1 MQAEGTRL
9 TWARRTGSCAWSW
22 SRARR
27 VCFAAGLVLALMGCG
42 TPSTP
47 APDAGSGASMA
58 VGPLRTMNGK
68 IVDASGHEIRL
79 TGVNWFG
86 FETSTFAPQGL
97 EQRNWQDML
106 DQIKATGFNAIRLP
120 YSSQLLDQS
129 PSPTGINYSKNP
141 DLRGLRG
148 VDLMDTIIDGAA
160 KRGLKIIL
168 DRHRPTAA
176 GQSELWYTDQ
186 VPESRWLA
194 DWTTLARHY
203 HDNPAVIGADLHNEP
218 HGPATW
224 GDGNPR
230 TDWRLA
236 AERAG
241 NAILSV
247 NPEWLIFV
255 EGIEKYR
262 GDVYWWGGNLA
273 GAREFPVRLSRP
285 DKLVY
290 SAHDY
295 GPEIWPQPWFHAPD
309 FPNNLPAVWQR
320 HWAYLQ
326 LEHRAPVLLGEF
338 GGRSVGQDRAG
349 KWQRSL
355 IAYLQRTGTSYTYW
369 CWNPNSSDTGGI
381 LQDNWTTP
389 DDQKLRI
396 LSAYQWPLVG
406 RRR

>member
-1 MQAEGTRL
+1 LQAIGTWL
-9 TWARRTGSCAWSW
+9 IWARRTGGGAWTRSW
-22 SRARR
+22 APRL
-27 VCFAAGLVLALMGCG
+27 CFAAGLVLALTGCG
-42 TPSTP
+42 TPSTT
-47 APDAGSGASMA
+47 APDARSSASAA
-58 VGPLRTMNGK
+58 VGPLRTMDGR

-86 FETSTFAPQGL
+86 FETSTFAPHGL

-106 DQIKATGFNAIRLP
+106 DQIKATGFNTIRLP
-120 YSSQLLDQS
+120 YSNQLLDESQ
-129 PSPTGINYSKNP
+129 SPTGINYSKNP

-148 VDLMDTIIDGAA
+148 LPLMDTIIDGAG
-160 KRGLKIIL
+160 KRGLKVIL

-186 VPESRWLA
+186 VPESRWIV

-203 HDNPAVIGADLHNEP
+203 RDIPAVIGADLHNEP

-236 AERAG
+236 AEHAG
-241 NAILSV
+241 NAILSD
-247 NPEWLIFV
+247 NPNWLIFV
-255 EGIEKYR
+255 EGVEKYQ
-262 GDVYWWGGNLA
+262 GDVYWWGGNLE
-273 GAREFPVRLSRP
+273 GARDFPVRLSRP

-295 GPEIWPQPWFHAPD
+295 GPEIWPQTWFHAPD
-309 FPNNLPAVWQR
+309 FPNNLPGVWQR

-326 LEHRAPVLLGEF
+326 VEHRAPVLLGEF

-349 KWQRSL
+349 KWQRTL

-369 CWNPNSSDTGGI
+369 SWNPNSADTGGI

-396 LSAYQWPLVG
+396 LSVYQWPLVG
-406 RRR
+406 HRR